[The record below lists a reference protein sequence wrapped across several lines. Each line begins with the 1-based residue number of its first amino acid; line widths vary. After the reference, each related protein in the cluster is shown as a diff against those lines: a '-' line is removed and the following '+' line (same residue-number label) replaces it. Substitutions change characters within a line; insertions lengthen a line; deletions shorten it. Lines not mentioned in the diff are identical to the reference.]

1 MATATVDEVRAI
13 IDTNIEDDNIESYID
28 SASSL
33 LSIWFSGV
41 TASQELLTELEK
53 WVAAHLI
60 AMTKE
65 RQAKEEGAGGAYIKY
80 AGVFGTGLKT
90 TSYGQTAI
98 EIDTTNT
105 LRSVSGKQIKF
116 FAIKEGD

>member
-65 RQAKEEGAGGAYIKY
+65 RQAKEEGAGGAYIRY

>member
-13 IDTNIEDDNIESYID
+13 IDTNIEDTNVESYID